1 MPVHHDAFI
10 SYSHT
15 ADGALAPAFQ
25 RGLEQLAKPLLRLRA
40 QKIFRDQTD
49 LTASPALWPG
59 IVSHLAASDW
69 LLVFANPLYAGSRW
83 CRKEVEWW
91 LAERSPERLLI
102 VLTDGDIV
110 WDEARRDFDW
120 TRTTALPDCL
130 AGHLADEPLYVDL
143 RWARE
148 TPGLSLAHGGFREAV
163 VRVAAPLRGVSPTD
177 LDGADLRQLRRT
189 RLFVRS
195 GVGAIC
201 VAAGMAVWQA
211 RVATE
216 EARIAETQRQQAE
229 AQRRIAES
237 ERAQAEAQRHI
248 AEAERARAEAQRHIA
263 ESERARAEAALAASE
278 RELLRAQSAELR
290 ALRAR
295 LDTLIADA
303 ITPGHL
309 TEIAPMQA
317 ERALLDQRLADV
329 TRQYLA
335 RLAEQIGY
343 RGGFEFL
350 MKWEG
355 NAGRV
360 ALIGSSVF
368 IDPLTDLALAKP
380 DDLRRRYEFLLTPAE
395 LQALIATAGKRG
407 AEAQAAYAAAPI
419 LARIRI
425 RAEDVAR
432 LVPDV
437 IEPFWKHL
445 RDKHPILRRPDTP
458 PAVHTALLSVAVNL
472 GARVESLAPFIDAGR
487 WRELADAIDA
497 LAARPPVLAG
507 LKRRR
512 AEEAALIRAALA
524 GQPP

>member
-1 MPVHHDAFI
+1 
-10 SYSHT
+10 
-15 ADGALAPAFQ
+15 
-25 RGLEQLAKPLLRLRA
+25 
-40 QKIFRDQTD
+40 
-49 LTASPALWPG
+49 
-59 IVSHLAASDW
+59 
-69 LLVFANPLYAGSRW
+69 
-83 CRKEVEWW
+83 
-91 LAERSPERLLI
+91 
-102 VLTDGDIV
+102 
-110 WDEARRDFDW
+110 
-120 TRTTALPDCL
+120 
-130 AGHLADEPLYVDL
+130 
-143 RWARE
+143 
-148 TPGLSLAHGGFREAV
+148 
-163 VRVAAPLRGVSPTD
+163 
-177 LDGADLRQLRRT
+177 
-189 RLFVRS
+189 
-195 GVGAIC
+195 
-201 VAAGMAVWQA
+201 
-211 RVATE
+211 
-216 EARIAETQRQQAE
+216 E

-437 IEPFWKHL
+437 IEPFWKRL